1 MNKIFAGF
9 ALALLAAA
17 PAAAQEWGNLKM
29 KFVVDGKAPTPVK
42 LDITKDQ
49 AFCGVHGLVNERI
62 TVGKNGELANV
73 VVYLQA
79 APKAIHPDYGA
90 ELKKEVKIDNAK
102 CRFEPHVSFIRTGQ
116 KLIIGNSDPIG
127 HNTKADFFEN
137 TPFNDLIPSKGSIT
151 KTFTKAEKTPSG
163 ISCSIHP
170 WMAGHLLILDHPYAG
185 ISGADGTLQIKN
197 LPVGK
202 HTFTVWLEPRFV
214 TKITGEQIKRGGKW
228 DVEVKAGDNDK
239 GTLKIPVM

>member
-9 ALALLAAA
+9 ALALLVAA

-79 APKAIHPDYGA
+79 APKPIHPDYGA
-90 ELKKEVKIDNAK
+90 
-102 CRFEPHVSFIRTGQ
+102 
-116 KLIIGNSDPIG
+116 
-127 HNTKADFFEN
+127 
-137 TPFNDLIPSKGSIT
+137 
-151 KTFTKAEKTPSG
+151 
-163 ISCSIHP
+163 
-170 WMAGHLLILDHPYAG
+170 
-185 ISGADGTLQIKN
+185 
-197 LPVGK
+197 
-202 HTFTVWLEPRFV
+202 
-214 TKITGEQIKRGGKW
+214 
-228 DVEVKAGDNDK
+228 
-239 GTLKIPVM
+239 